1 MNRRMKVLTASFIAL
16 SGLSYLIVS
25 GLKESGIYY
34 MKVGELVRSPPDSS
48 KRVKVEGDILQGS
61 LKKGEVIQF
70 EITDGQG
77 RIKVFYSGKAIP
89 PNFREGT
96 PVVVEG
102 RYNPKDNSFQAE
114 RIITKC
120 PSKYEAK
127 GEKDDDR

>member
-1 MNRRMKVLTASFIAL
+1 MNRRVKVLAASFIAL

-34 MKVGELVRSPPDSS
+34 MKVGELLRSPQVYS
-48 KRVKVEGDILQGS
+48 KRIKVEGKVVQGS
-61 LKKGEVIQF
+61 LKREKMVEF
-70 EITDGQG
+70 EITDGRN
-77 RIKVFYSGKAIP
+77 RIRVVYGGEEIP
-89 PNFREGT
+89 PTFREGA

-102 RYNPKDNSFQAE
+102 RYRPEGKFFEAK

-127 GEKDDDR
+127 GEKDDR